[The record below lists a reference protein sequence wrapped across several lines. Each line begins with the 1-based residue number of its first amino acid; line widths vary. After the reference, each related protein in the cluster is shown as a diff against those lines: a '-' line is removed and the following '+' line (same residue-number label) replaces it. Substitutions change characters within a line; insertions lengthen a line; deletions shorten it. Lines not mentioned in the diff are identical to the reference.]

1 MPSEKHKLRRA
12 YDSISGRVLSNSLS
26 DGLVSLQNIAAGTPL
41 R

>member
-12 YDSISGRVLSNSLS
+12 YDSISGRGLSSSLS
-26 DGLVSLQNIAAGTPL
+26 DGLDSLQNITAGSPL